1 MLVYAVISFEELKS
15 VFEELGRSTSDTEL
29 RMWIKERDR
38 SGRGCVDFEDFQ
50 AFFVAFEKR

>member
-1 MLVYAVISFEELKS
+1 
-15 VFEELGRSTSDTEL
+15 
-29 RMWIKERDR
+29 MWIKERDR

>member
-1 MLVYAVISFEELKS
+1 VISFEELRS
-15 VFEELGRSTSDTEL
+15 VFEQLGRSASDTEL
-29 RMWIKERDR
+29 KVWIKERDR